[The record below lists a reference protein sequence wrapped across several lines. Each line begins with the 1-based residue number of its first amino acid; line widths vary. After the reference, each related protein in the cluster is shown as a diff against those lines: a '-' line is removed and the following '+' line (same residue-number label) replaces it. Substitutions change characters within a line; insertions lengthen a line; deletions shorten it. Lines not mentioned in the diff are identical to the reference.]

1 MNAISKTEIGQVEVN
16 FGPREHIYLI
26 HGNRNSHIALAVNSD
41 RWREKTYNPFDAIE
55 EANKITA
62 IPAADVYLSQNG
74 MCPFKPRCVSNVTY
88 LNTCFVDL
96 DTYNKPD
103 LAELSYS
110 ERLDIVLNHTRDLPL
125 PTLVADS
132 GRGIYLV
139 WVLKEPFFV
148 GTDKGKSE
156 AQSKLRQKFLARWQL
171 IEDLLIRKL
180 SNFGADPKARDP
192 ARVLRLAG
200 STNQRNNHI
209 VKYTQL
215 SDPVSFT
222 DLELPL
228 LRWHERE
235 KPAPVHR
242 PKTTSNSRNI
252 QGVRSLFN
260 VRTLAAARMEDLR
273 TLSILRGGLG
283 DHRGRALFIYAQ
295 AASYY
300 CHDESTLVSECQQY
314 AAEHFID
321 PQGKYWQERIPRHLR
336 TLLKRFN
343 EQSQQTEKDEP
354 DPRYKLTNA
363 RIIQELEITE
373 EEQAH
378 LIAIISKDEKRR
390 RNTIRTRDKRRANGV
405 VPVEQYQQNRKLI
418 QSERRTAAQQMRKQG
433 ATIKQIA
440 EQLQRSRRTIQLLL
454 NGTEGGEMM
463 CLFVSY
469 IYLVLAIFKSF

>member
-1 MNAISKTEIGQVEVN
+1 MNAISKTEIGQVALN
-16 FGPREHIYLI
+16 FGPSEHIRLI
-26 HGNRNSHIALAVNSD
+26 HGNSKSHIALAVNSD

-62 IPAADVYLSQNG
+62 IVPADVYIGQNG
-74 MCPFKPRCVSNVTY
+74 ICPFKPRSVSNITH

-96 DTYNKPD
+96 DTYNIPA
-103 LAELSYS
+103 LAGLSYP
-110 ERLDIVLNHTRDLPL
+110 ERLDIILNHIRDLPL

-132 GRGIYLV
+132 GRGIYFV
-139 WVLKEPFFV
+139 WTLKEPFFI
-148 GTDKGKSE
+148 GTDKGKSG
-156 AQSKLRQKFLARWQL
+156 AQSELRRKFLARWQL
-171 IEDLLIRKL
+171 VEDLLIRKL
-180 SNFGADPKARDP
+180 LSFGADPKARDA

-215 SDPVSFT
+215 SDPISFT

-228 LRWHERE
+228 LRWHEQE

-242 PKTTSNSRNI
+242 TKTTSSPRNN
-252 QGVRSLFN
+252 QGIRSLLN
-260 VRTLAAARMEDLR
+260 VRTLAAARMEDLN
-273 TLSILRGGLG
+273 TLAILRHGLS

-300 CHDESTLVSECQQY
+300 CHDEPTLVLECQQY

-321 PQGKYWQERIPRHLR
+321 PQGKYRQERIPGHIR

-343 EQSQQTEKDEP
+343 QQLQPAEKDKP
-354 DPRYKLTNA
+354 DPRYKLSNA
-363 RIIQELEITE
+363 WIIQNLEITE
-373 EEQAH
+373 EEQTH

-405 VPVEQYQQNRKLI
+405 VPVEQYQQNRRVT
-418 QSERRTAAQQMRKQG
+418 QSERRATAQQMKEQG
-433 ATIKQIA
+433 ATVKQIA
-440 EQLQRSRRTIQLLL
+440 EQLKRSRRTIQFLL
-454 NGTEGGEMM
+454 NETGRG
-463 CLFVSY
+463 V
-469 IYLVLAIFKSF
+469 K